1 MTRQPAA
8 GSSRHLF
15 TADQRIFV
23 RFQPTVLFLL
33 LFLGLSTAASLFMG
47 QSVLAAG
54 RTVQI
59 RLRACGGEVSKT
71 SAEVSARGSG
81 DADQGD
87 QRAQMKTAPRTDTLD
102 LDRPKE
108 KTMKQC
114 PVVDLSVLFLS
125 LVLRVLLFCFLSVDL
140 S

>member
-1 MTRQPAA
+1 
-8 GSSRHLF
+8 
-15 TADQRIFV
+15 
-23 RFQPTVLFLL
+23 
-33 LFLGLSTAASLFMG
+33 
-47 QSVLAAG
+47 
-54 RTVQI
+54 
-59 RLRACGGEVSKT
+59 
-71 SAEVSARGSG
+71 
-81 DADQGD
+81 
-87 QRAQMKTAPRTDTLD
+87 MKTAPRTDTLD